1 LGIAGLLRE
10 PPDTATGADDA
21 RVCRAVILLTGLY
34 HDPDAGRRAEFIECV
49 RRNASNP
56 HIEEIHVFVEDGSH
70 PQLDCPK
77 IKIVPHGRRLTY
89 QDLFAY
95 ANRFFAG
102 RSVIIANADIFF
114 DGSLARLTDYELV
127 GRLICLSR
135 WDIAQDG
142 TAHFFDHALSQDAWI
157 FQAPMRDLLCE
168 FPLGVPGCDNRLAWE
183 AARAG
188 LALSN
193 PSRSIRALHLHLS
206 QVRRYTERERLPGS
220 VTAVP
225 SCFLGT
231 PWLWFVVPCMGR
243 LGDLRRTIDSM
254 LGQPCSSYILVDY
267 ASPDGAG
274 AWVKEHRP
282 QARVVTCGPR
292 SSFHGAEA
300 RNLGAALAD
309 GDAILC
315 FLDADVRASPGF
327 SRHVLA
333 NFEPGCFLAP
343 DCAGKGLRSALVCSK
358 RDFDR
363 AGGFDEAFLD
373 WGQEV
378 RDLRA
383 SLRRAGLVE
392 RSLPDGLLSHI
403 VGEREPPHSA
413 AASRGTTLTIHSAY
427 RQVKNAIV
435 AETADFGPSNEALR
449 EIYQAI
455 ACRRAADKLRTQYP
469 CAKIAFRESM
479 GYTVARLKAGA
490 SSHNNDLRP
499 FTDIPESLA
508 GRLFTQVVACSASPV
523 EVEFLT
529 AGKLYV
535 LVGTDWDGYH
545 VATAWL
551 RQAGSAEPMRP
562 VQTRRGTG
570 FEVWS
575 VLGESGDLIVL
586 PTQVML
592 VADELEER

>member
-1 LGIAGLLRE
+1 
-10 PPDTATGADDA
+10 
-21 RVCRAVILLTGLY
+21 VILLTGLY
-34 HDPDAGRRAEFIECV
+34 HDPEAGRRAEFIECLS
-49 RRNASNP
+49 RNASNP
-56 HIEEIHVFVEDGSH
+56 HIEEIHAFVEDGSH
-70 PQLDCPK
+70 PRLDSPK

-95 ANRFFAG
+95 ANRCFVG

-114 DGSLARLTDYELV
+114 DGSLARLTGYELA
-127 GRLICLSR
+127 GRLLCLSR
-135 WDIAQDG
+135 WDVAQDG
-142 TAHFFDHALSQDAWI
+142 GARFFDHAMSQDAWI
-157 FQAPMRDLLCE
+157 FQAPIRDLRCA

-183 AARAG
+183 AARTG

-206 QVRRYTERERLPGS
+206 QVRRYTERERLPGA

-225 SCFLGT
+225 SSFLGT
-231 PWLWFVVPCMGR
+231 PWLWYVVPCMGR
-243 LGDLRRTIDSM
+243 LGDLRRTIDSI
-254 LGQPCSSYILVDY
+254 LGQPRSSYILVDY

-274 AWVKEHRP
+274 AWVQEHRP

-292 SSFHGAEA
+292 PGFHGAEA
-300 RNLGAALAD
+300 RNLGAAAAD

-315 FLDADVRASPGF
+315 FLDADVSASPEF
-327 SRHVLA
+327 SRYALA

-343 DCAGKGLRSALVCSK
+343 GCADQGLHSALVCGK

-363 AGGFDEAFLD
+363 AGGFDQAFLD

-378 RDLRA
+378 LDLRA
-383 SLRRAGLVE
+383 SLRRAGLAE
-392 RSLPDGLLSHI
+392 RLLPDGLLAHNAGDRETSHA
-403 VGEREPPHSA
+403 A
-413 AASRGTTLTIHSAY
+413 AASRRTTLAIHSVY
-427 RQVKNAIV
+427 RQVKNAII
-435 AETADFGPSNEALR
+435 AETADFGPSSAALR

-455 ACRRAADKLRTQYP
+455 ACRQAAAKLRTEYP
-469 CAKIAFRESM
+469 CARVTFRENM

-490 SSHNNDLRP
+490 SSHNNDSRP
-499 FTDIPESLA
+499 FTDIPEPLA
-508 GRLFTQVVACSASPV
+508 GRWFTQVVARSASPV

-535 LVGTDWDGYH
+535 LAGTDWDGYQL
-545 VATAWL
+545 ATDWL
-551 RQAGSAEPMRP
+551 RKAGRVEPMRP
-562 VQTRRGTG
+562 VQTGRGTS

-575 VLGESGDLIVL
+575 VMGESGDRIVF

-592 VADELEER
+592 VADELKER